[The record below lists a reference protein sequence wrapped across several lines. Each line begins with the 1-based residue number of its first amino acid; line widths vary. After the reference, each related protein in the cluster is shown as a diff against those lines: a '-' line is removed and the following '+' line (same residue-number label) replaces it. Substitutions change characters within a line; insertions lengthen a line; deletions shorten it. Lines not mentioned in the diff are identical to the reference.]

1 METFIA
7 ACFEAVL
14 EVEALVRLTEHS
26 LGCETQC
33 EGAGGDISINYDLL
47 AEDLFVKHLSS
58 FGRILS
64 EESGYIGEGEDLIII
79 DPIDGS
85 DNLKSKFPY
94 YGTSIG
100 LKREGRM
107 IAAMVCNFANGDCFI
122 RTAKKHYRRSLF
134 RLEEYEE
141 VAVNCHSK
149 VGLFEKAGLHPGAAR
164 ALMDTGLKFR
174 APGAV
179 ALSLSYAHSAMYVV
193 FLGNMRPYDIE
204 AGLYLCEDLHTYM
217 SEDIL
222 IVSHNKDVFAKILTI
237 FNLFEAS
244 E

>member
-1 METFIA
+1 MEKFIA
-7 ACFEAVL
+7 ACFEAAL
-14 EVEALVRLTEHS
+14 EVETLVRLTEHS
-26 LGCETQC
+26 LGCETRC
-33 EGAGGDISINYDLL
+33 EGAGGDVSINYDLL
-47 AEDLFVKHLSS
+47 AEDIFVKHLSP
-58 FGRILS
+58 FGQILS

-94 YGTSIG
+94 YGASIG
-100 LKREGRM
+100 LKRGGSM

-122 RTAKKHYRRSLF
+122 RTAKKHCRRSLF
-134 RLEEYEE
+134 RADEYEE
-141 VAVNCHSK
+141 VSINRHSK

-164 ALMDTGLKFR
+164 SLMDTGLKFR

-193 FLGNMRPYDIE
+193 FLGHMRPYDIE

-217 SEDIL
+217 NEDIL